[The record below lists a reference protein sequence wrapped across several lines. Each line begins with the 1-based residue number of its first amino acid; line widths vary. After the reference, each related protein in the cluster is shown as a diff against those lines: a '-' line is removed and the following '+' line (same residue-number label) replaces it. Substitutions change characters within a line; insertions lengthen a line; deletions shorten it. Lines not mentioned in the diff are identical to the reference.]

1 MDISETELCS
11 RRGTSENILKIVQEA
26 RRHRGGGG
34 GGHPFNIN
42 TYESSHSWLNWPI
55 HKNYARSRHEYD
67 LNGKRRGR
75 WGSVTASR
83 INSVSGVHDGN
94 WLRVFMYWP
103 NVEQSTAARH

>member
-1 MDISETELCS
+1 M
-11 RRGTSENILKIVQEA
+11 QEA
-26 RRHRGGGG
+26 RRHGGGG
-34 GGHPFNIN
+34 GGRQLMMVNIN

-55 HKNYARSRHEYD
+55 HKNYARSRHEYH
-67 LNGKRRGR
+67 LNDGKRRGR